1 MLFNSVEFLVF
12 FPVVVI
18 TMFALPTKL
27 RNLFLLCR
35 SLYFYMSWEPRYIVL
50 IGFSIL
56 VTYIC
61 ALLIDKFHKEENIKL
76 KKISLTVAIFLN
88 LAVLF
93 VFKYYDFFVY
103 NVNTVFGAALPFIKV
118 ALPVGIS
125 FFTFQVMGYVIDVY
139 EGKLPAEKNLVN
151 YALFISFFPQLV
163 AGPIERATNLLPQF
177 YKKHKFDYARVKDGL
192 VLMAWGF
199 FKKLVVADSVAAI
212 VNTVYNDVTRYTGMQ
227 LIIATVLFAFQIYG
241 DFSGYSDIARGAA
254 KVLGYNLMANFNRPY
269 ISKSFTEFWSRWH
282 ISLSGWFQDYIFQ
295 PIVWHSKNPAFAAY
309 YAILTVFIVSGF
321 WHGAA
326 WTYVVWGLLHALF
339 RMLEIYTRKA
349 KKKFYKKLGVNTKGK
364 IYGGFKIITTFALV
378 CFTYIFFRAN
388 NLADAMYIVCNMFS
402 DIGSV
407 FVGGHIVSCLE
418 GMSFYSNNG
427 MALVLCILFMLF
439 MEKWAGNEAVFERI
453 GRCKAPVRWL
463 FYYAIMM
470 LILFFGWFGQS
481 QFIYFQF

>member
-1 MLFNSVEFLVF
+1 MLFNSVEFLFF
-12 FPVVVI
+12 FPVVVFTVFI
-18 TMFALPTKL
+18 LPAGI

-35 SLYFYMSWEPRYIVL
+35 SLYFYMSWEPKYITL

-56 VTYIC
+56 VTYTAGRFIE
-61 ALLIDKFHKEENIKL
+61 KFETEKNIKL
-76 KKISLTVAIFLN
+76 KKLSLTAAIFLN

-93 VFKYYDFFVY
+93 VFKYYDFFAL
-103 NVNTVFGAALPFIKV
+103 NVNTVLGSTLPFLKI

-139 EGKLPAEKNLVN
+139 EGKLPAEKNLIN

-177 YKKHKFDYARVKDGL
+177 YKTHRFEYSRVKDGL

-212 VNTVYNDVTRYTGMQ
+212 VNTVYNDVASFTGIQ

-254 KVLGYNLMANFNRPY
+254 KVLGYDLMANFNRPY

-295 PIVWHSKNPAFAAY
+295 PIVWHSKKPAKAAY
-309 YAILTVFIVSGF
+309 YAILTVFVVSGF

-326 WTYVVWGLLHALF
+326 WTYVIWGLLHAAF
-339 RMLEIYTRKA
+339 RMFEVYTKKA
-349 KKKFYKKLGVNTKGK
+349 KRKFYKKLNINTKGK
-364 IYGGFKIITTFALV
+364 MFSAFETAKTFLLV

-388 NLADAMYIVCNMFS
+388 TVTDAFYVIKNMFS
-402 DIGSV
+402 DFGLIFSGGYFKARLDIIG
-407 FVGGHIVSCLE
+407 
-418 GMSFYSNNG
+418 FYSNNG
-427 MALVLCILFMLF
+427 VALVLCILFMLAV
-439 MEKWAGNEAVFERI
+439 EKWTDGTNLPQRI
-453 GRCKAPVRWL
+453 AKCAAPVRWA
-463 FYYAIMM
+463 FYYTI
-470 LILFFGWFGQS
+470 LILIIFFGYFGQS